1 MVLGNPKGGWPI
13 GSLRGRELG
22 GWPAAALE
30 DKVRYG
36 TVADSEV
43 WGIRRGG
50 GRDTRLVQCRT
61 VRYVQYVAVVVDGD
75 IVRMFRGA
83 NYVGPPEI

>member
-1 MVLGNPKGGWPI
+1 M
-13 GSLRGRELG
+13 G

-43 WGIRRGG
+43 WGIRREGG
-50 GRDTRLVQCRT
+50 EGETPVWCNVVQ
-61 VRYVQYVAVVVDGD
+61 
-75 IVRMFRGA
+75 
-83 NYVGPPEI
+83 